1 MRRAP
6 GGSDETR
13 PMPSG
18 RAARPDAASSVA
30 LVASRYER
38 SLRPGLGT
46 TIAPRGRAAFRRSL
60 LVLGALLV
68 LLAAAC
74 GGEDDSAPTLSEL
87 EKRYICPTCHTTLEL
102 SNAPVADRMRAIIR
116 ERIAAGDSVSEID
129 AVLIDN
135 FGEEV
140 LASPPKKGFNLLVW
154 VLPLAA
160 MAIAVAAV
168 AVALRRWSRTR
179 PEDAPEQTAST
190 NGGPPLDPEL
200 ERRVDEELA
209 RFDG

>member
-1 MRRAP
+1 MRRAL
-6 GGSDETR
+6 
-13 PMPSG
+13 
-18 RAARPDAASSVA
+18 AV
-30 LVASRYER
+30 
-38 SLRPGLGT
+38 
-46 TIAPRGRAAFRRSL
+46 
-60 LVLGALLV
+60 GALLV

-74 GGEDDSAPTLSEL
+74 GGEEDATPTLSEL

-102 SNAPVADRMRAIIR
+102 SNAPVADRMRVIIR

-140 LASPPKKGFNLLVW
+140 LASPPKEGFNLLAW

-160 MAIAVAAV
+160 GAIAVAAV
-168 AVALRRWSRTR
+168 AVALRRWSRPR
-179 PEDAPEQTAST
+179 PEDGPERSASSD
-190 NGGPPLDPEL
+190 GGQPLDAEL